1 MLRRT
6 PYAGARKVGIVK
18 MESKVV
24 FLGRRLLNALRR
36 LGFFPFTLLYVVI
49 NAAIRVVKL
58 RQGHKVLRVGEVT
71 GEAIDLPRSVMIWL
85 DRVATGLPEPRFD
98 ISLRLP
104 GEADDIN
111 LHDVFSVLLTSPR
124 LRSVGLYW
132 DSSSL
137 ADDLPLWQAK
147 QGRNDQTVWAT
158 PYENLGSLSFKQMQ
172 EFFKGDYVGIVL
184 PIAAARDMQ
193 TLLKRQAGGAY
204 AACLNVPVEQRS
216 LVAAVEAARP
226 DVRFFDL
233 APYAS
238 PPAAR
243 AANSQELYGYGLS
256 LHERMALVQAA
267 DAYVGNFDELGC
279 ASLVSGRPA
288 VLLGGGTGAQPD
300 RISRGDTAVWFPDP
314 VEPTTLAKAVLQFL
328 SRQIGPAGN

>member
-1 MLRRT
+1 
-6 PYAGARKVGIVK
+6 
-18 MESKVV
+18 MESKWV
-24 FLGRRLLNALRR
+24 LLRRWLIRALRR
-36 LGFFPFTLLYVVI
+36 LGFFPFALFYTVI
-49 NAAIRVVKL
+49 NAAIRVVQL

-71 GEAIDLPRSVMIWL
+71 GKATVLPRSVMLWL

-98 ISLRLP
+98 ICLRLP
-104 GEADDIN
+104 REAADAN

-147 QGRNDQTVWAT
+147 QGRNEPTVWAT
-158 PYENLGSLSFKQMQ
+158 PYEDLGALSFKQLQ
-172 EFFKGDYVGIVL
+172 EFFQADHVGIVL
-184 PIAAARDMQ
+184 PVAATRDAQ

-204 AACLNVPVEQRS
+204 AVCLNVPVEHRS
-216 LVAAVEAARP
+216 LIAAVEATRP
-226 DVRFFDL
+226 DTRFFDL

-238 PPAAR
+238 PPTAG
-243 AANSQELYGYGLS
+243 AANSQSLYGYGLN

-267 DAYVGNFDELGC
+267 DAYVGSFDELGC
-279 ASLVSGRPA
+279 AALVSKRPA
-288 VLLGGGTGAQPD
+288 VLLGGGTGEQPD
-300 RISRGDTAVWFPDP
+300 RISRGDAAVWFPGP

-328 SRQIGPAGN
+328 SRQIGPSEN

>member
-1 MLRRT
+1 M
-6 PYAGARKVGIVK
+6 K

-36 LGFFPFTLLYVVI
+36 LGFFPFTLFYVVI
-49 NAAIRVVKL
+49 NAAIRVVQL

-71 GEAIDLPRSVMIWL
+71 GEATSLPRSVMLWL

-98 ISLRLP
+98 VCLRLP
-104 GEADDIN
+104 REAADAN
-111 LHDVFSVLLTSPR
+111 LHEAFSILLTFPR

-137 ADDLPLWQAK
+137 TDDLSLLQAQ
-147 QGRNDQTVWAT
+147 QGRNDPTVWAT
-158 PYENLGSLSFKQMQ
+158 SYEDLGLLSFKQLH
-172 EFFKGDYVGIVL
+172 EFFQADHAGIVL
-184 PIAAARDMQ
+184 PVAATRDAQ

-204 AACLNVPVEQRS
+204 AVCLNVPVEQRS

-233 APYAS
+233 APAL
-238 PPAAR
+238 PTTK
-243 AANSQELYGYGLS
+243 AANSQSLYGYGLN

-267 DAYVGNFDELGC
+267 DAYVGSFDELGC
-279 ASLVSGRPA
+279 AALVAGRPV
-288 VLLGGGTGAQPD
+288 VLLGGGNSEQPD
-300 RISRGDTAVWFPDP
+300 RIRRGEISLWFPDP
-314 VEPTTLAKAVLQFL
+314 APTPRLTEAVLLFL
-328 SRQIGPAGN
+328 SHQLGPVGN

>member
-1 MLRRT
+1 
-6 PYAGARKVGIVK
+6 

-36 LGFFPFTLLYVVI
+36 LGFFPFTLFYTVI
-49 NAAIRVVKL
+49 NAAIRVVQL
-58 RQGHKVLRVGEVT
+58 REGHKVLRAGVVT
-71 GEAIDLPRSVMIWL
+71 GKATALPRSVMLWL

-98 ISLRLP
+98 ICLRLP
-104 GEADDIN
+104 PEAADDN

-147 QGRNDQTVWAT
+147 QGRNDPTVWAM
-158 PYENLGSLSFKQMQ
+158 PYEDLGALSFKQLQ
-172 EFFKGDYVGIVL
+172 EFFQADHVRIVL
-184 PIAAARDMQ
+184 PVAATRDAQ

-204 AACLNVPVEQRS
+204 AVCLNVPVEQRS
-216 LVAAVEAARP
+216 LLAAVEAASP
-226 DVRFFDL
+226 EVRFFDL

-238 PPAAR
+238 PPTAG
-243 AANSQELYGYGLS
+243 AANSQSLYGYGLN

-267 DAYVGNFDELGC
+267 DAYVGSFDELGC
-279 ASLVSGRPA
+279 AALVSGRPA
-288 VLLGGGTGAQPD
+288 VLLGGGTGEQPD
-300 RISRGDTAVWFPDP
+300 RIRRGDIAVWFPDP
-314 VEPTTLAKAVLQFL
+314 ATTPELAEAVRQFL
-328 SRQIGPAGN
+328 SRRLMPGEN